1 MKNLILTGMMGAG
14 KTTCGRLL
22 AQKLAR
28 PFVDMDAAIER
39 QDGRPIPQI
48 FAEDG
53 EAFFRD
59 LETQVATAL
68 AGQTGLVIATGG
80 GAVLRKDNMQALR
93 RTGLVIFLNR
103 PAEDI
108 FDQGKLEARPLAQSG
123 RAAFLE
129 TFAAR
134 KDRYFSTADLVVTP
148 GPTPSE
154 TVQLLLQQ
162 LRKREDA
169 NEIFGD

>member
-103 PAEDI
+103 SAEDI
-108 FDQGKLEARPLAQSG
+108 FDQGKLEARPLAQGG

-134 KDRYFSTADLVVTP
+134 KDRYFSTADLVATP

>member
-39 QDGRPIPQI
+39 QDGRPVPQI

-68 AGQTGLVIATGG
+68 AGQTGLVVATGG
-80 GAVLRKDNMQALR
+80 GAVLR
-93 RTGLVIFLNR
+93 
-103 PAEDI
+103 
-108 FDQGKLEARPLAQSG
+108 
-123 RAAFLE
+123 
-129 TFAAR
+129 
-134 KDRYFSTADLVVTP
+134 
-148 GPTPSE
+148 
-154 TVQLLLQQ
+154 
-162 LRKREDA
+162 
-169 NEIFGD
+169 